1 MLAAVFHGGGVVR
14 VEEVPEPVPA
24 PGEVVVRV
32 EACGICGSDVQIA
45 NVPPSHPSTPPV
57 VLGHEFV
64 GRITAVGDA
73 ATGVEIGQRVVVDP
87 DPKCGSCAFCRAGR
101 PANCTNIVALG
112 VYRDGALAGY
122 VAAPAACAFPIA
134 DDVPAEIASL
144 TEPLACVVNATNRAA
159 IRPGESAVV
168 YGAGAIGLLFAAVF
182 RASGASPVVVVEPNP
197 RRRAVALEVGAD
209 HALSPDEFA
218 ARRPEILPLGADVV
232 ADAVGSAL
240 ADAIDVAAM
249 GARIVVFG
257 MNQNAVVPIRQVV
270 ITEKSIGIF
279 GTYITH
285 FTFPAA
291 IRMIESGSLNL
302 KPIVSDIVPLADA
315 LEGLARLRSGEATKV
330 VIVP

>member
-45 NVPPSHPSTPPV
+45 NVPPGHPSTPPV

-112 VYRDGALAGY
+112 VYRDGALAEY

-168 YGAGAIGLLFAAVF
+168 YGAGAIGLLFVAVF
-182 RASGASPVVVVEPNP
+182 RASGASPIVVVEPNP

-209 HALSPDEFA
+209 HALSPEEFA
-218 ARRPEILPLGADVV
+218 ARRAEILPLGADVV

-240 ADAIDVAAM
+240 GDAIDVAAM

-315 LEGLARLRSGEATKV
+315 LEGLGRLRSGEATKV

>member
-14 VEEVPEPVPA
+14 VEEIPEPVPA
-24 PGEVVVRV
+24 PDEVVVRV

-45 NVPPSHPSTPPV
+45 NVPPGHPSRPPV
-57 VLGHEFV
+57 VLGHELV
-64 GRITAVGDA
+64 GRISSVGSAVM
-73 ATGVEIGQRVVVDP
+73 GVAVGQRVVIDP
-87 DPKCGSCAFCRAGR
+87 DPKCGACAFCRAGR

-197 RRRAVALEVGAD
+197 RRRAVTMEVGAD
-209 HALSPDEFA
+209 HALSPEEFA
-218 ARRPEILPLGADVV
+218 ARRAEILPLGADVV

>member
-1 MLAAVFHGGGVVR
+1 MLAAVYHGDGVVR
-14 VEEVPEPVPA
+14 VEEIPEPVPA
-24 PGEVVVRV
+24 PDEVVVRV

-45 NVPPSHPSTPPV
+45 NVPPGHPSTPPV
-57 VLGHEFV
+57 VLGHELV
-64 GRITAVGDA
+64 GRVAAVGSAVRDTA
-73 ATGVEIGQRVVVDP
+73 IGARVVLDP

-112 VYRDGALAGY
+112 VYRDGALAEY

-134 DDVPAEIASL
+134 EDVPAELAAL

-168 YGAGAIGLLFAAVF
+168 YGAGAIGLLFVAVF
-182 RASGASPVVVVEPNP
+182 KASGASPVVVVEPNP
-197 RRRAVALEVGAD
+197 RRRTVALQVGAD
-209 HALSPDEFA
+209 HALSPEDLAE
-218 ARRPEILPLGADVV
+218 RRTALLPLGADVV

-240 ADAIDVAAM
+240 GDAIDVAAM

-257 MNQNAVVPIRQVV
+257 MNQNAVVPIRQIV

-302 KPIVSDIVPLADA
+302 TPIVSDIVPLADA
-315 LEGLARLRSGEATKV
+315 LDGLARLRAGEATKV

>member
-1 MLAAVFHGGGVVR
+1 MLAAVYHGEGVVR
-14 VEEVPEPVPA
+14 VEEIPEPVPA
-24 PGEVVVRV
+24 PDEVVVHV

-45 NVPPSHPSTPPV
+45 NVPPGHPSTPPV

-64 GRITAVGDA
+64 GRITAVGSA
-73 ATGVEIGQRVVVDP
+73 ATGVEVGQRVIIDP
-87 DPKCGSCAFCRAGR
+87 DPKCGACAFCRAGR

-112 VYRDGALAGY
+112 VYRDGALAEY

-134 DDVPAEIASL
+134 EDVPAEIAAL
-144 TEPLACVVNATNRAA
+144 AEPLACVVNATNRAA

-168 YGAGAIGLLFAAVF
+168 YGAGAIGLLFVAVF

-209 HALSPDEFA
+209 HALSPEDFA
-218 ARRPEILPLGADVV
+218 SRRAGILPLGADVV

-240 ADAIDVAAM
+240 GDAIDVAAM

-285 FTFPAA
+285 YTFPAA

-302 KPIVSDIVPLADA
+302 TPIVSDIVPLGDA
-315 LEGLARLRSGEATKV
+315 LQGLARLRSGEATKV

>member
-1 MLAAVFHGGGVVR
+1 
-14 VEEVPEPVPA
+14 
-24 PGEVVVRV
+24 
-32 EACGICGSDVQIA
+32 
-45 NVPPSHPSTPPV
+45 
-57 VLGHEFV
+57 
-64 GRITAVGDA
+64 
-73 ATGVEIGQRVVVDP
+73 
-87 DPKCGSCAFCRAGR
+87 
-101 PANCTNIVALG
+101 
-112 VYRDGALAGY
+112 
-122 VAAPAACAFPIA
+122 
-134 DDVPAEIASL
+134 
-144 TEPLACVVNATNRAA
+144 
-159 IRPGESAVV
+159 
-168 YGAGAIGLLFAAVF
+168 
-182 RASGASPVVVVEPNP
+182 
-197 RRRAVALEVGAD
+197 VALEVGAD

-218 ARRPEILPLGADVV
+218 ARRTEILPLGADVV

-315 LEGLARLRSGEATKV
+315 LEGLGRLRSGEATKV